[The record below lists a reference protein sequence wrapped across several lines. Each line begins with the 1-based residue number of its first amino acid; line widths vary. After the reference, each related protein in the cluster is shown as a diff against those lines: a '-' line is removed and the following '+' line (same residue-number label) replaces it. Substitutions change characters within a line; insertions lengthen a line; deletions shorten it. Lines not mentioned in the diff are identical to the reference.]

1 MMSGHDYI
9 TWLHVPAEESGKVD
23 ISVME
28 MEKRK
33 EGRKWHSVGP
43 NVCWLFISSLQ
54 LLSETTNSIIS
65 ILQMTEE
72 IGPWSSHDFLRS
84 CNKLDHLEAEPGF
97 PTFQSSS
104 LRSFPR
110 EELAIHWLIF

>member
-43 NVCWLFISSLQ
+43 NVC
-54 LLSETTNSIIS
+54 
-65 ILQMTEE
+65 
-72 IGPWSSHDFLRS
+72 
-84 CNKLDHLEAEPGF
+84 
-97 PTFQSSS
+97 
-104 LRSFPR
+104 
-110 EELAIHWLIF
+110 